1 MARVALVTGGQRGIG
16 AAISEALQAAG
27 RFLPRNHS
35 PIIDGFDARAGVIHQ
50 GYHGMLKSVPNL
62 DYPPF
67 ELTLETPQRATL
79 HRQVDAA
86 AAALETI
93 LTEFRYLQAV
103 AQNI

>member
-1 MARVALVTGGQRGIG
+1 M
-16 AAISEALQAAG
+16 
-27 RFLPRNHS
+27 
-35 PIIDGFDARAGVIHQ
+35 IDGFDARAGIIQ
-50 GYHGMLKSVPNL
+50 DGYPGMLTSVPQL

-67 ELTLETPQRATL
+67 ELTLETPQKAPL

-93 LTEFRYLQAV
+93 LAEYRYLQAV